1 MFHNLGIKKKDF
13 SYKVLHVTVLGHPA
27 SDRPAEVVE
36 GKGSIRLLL
45 HQLLEAVEP
54 EPADALAH

>member
-1 MFHNLGIKKKDF
+1 M
-13 SYKVLHVTVLGHPA
+13 TVLGHPA